1 MKRPA
6 AAKGEALLES
16 AAEAHTPVHKGGG
29 SSKRKKDVQDAPQGF
44 RISPPRRHQRS
55 QTHST
60 SLVPW
65 EALQSLTGVKVPKN
79 EELAGAKKGKDSGS
93 NGALV
98 EPTPP
103 VDDAAGGE
111 DQQVRCSLYPSGP
124 EV

>member
-1 MKRPA
+1 MRTRDSECHRHEGTRDLKYIPHSLSP
-6 AAKGEALLES
+6 EEVLL
-16 AAEAHTPVHKGGG
+16 
-29 SSKRKKDVQDAPQGF
+29 
-44 RISPPRRHQRS
+44 
-55 QTHST
+55 
-60 SLVPW
+60 
-65 EALQSLTGVKVPKN
+65 SLTGCKPSKK
-79 EELAGAKKGKDSGS
+79 EELAGVKKGKDSGS